1 MTRIADKYL
10 IIQALDPSTPN
21 LFLAHLIGAKG
32 FRRDVLLHLIKE
44 EKQWEQSLQI
54 AKRCAYLNHSN
65 ILQILDV
72 GQHEQ
77 SWYVTYEF
85 VEALTISELLQKKTP
100 LNTHQIIFIVT
111 ELLKALNYAYSTFS
125 DPICHQNIHPNQVL
139 LTKQGCLKL
148 RGFSLECPLP
158 AQSPYRHPEMSKGFV
173 QDMFGVGIMLK
184 QLCSLHPQPQ
194 PELLRISAQ
203 ACSNEKKVR
212 FQSFSAMYDILLHLF
227 PLNSSLSID
236 MFQQLLAQSFNEWE
250 DQPTFISRTIASH
263 DTEIF
268 VAPKAVEREQPP
280 KITVEQEE
288 TFIPPNPTKYPIHH
302 LLLVSTLTLILGFIL
317 GYSKPRPSPFRAI
330 LPPDVSLY
338 FNNTAIDALKSIQF
352 DKPQTIRVEKNGQNI
367 IEQTLTLE
375 QHQTLIIIP
384 DLPLCPS
391 SVSPQ

>member
-1 MTRIADKYL
+1 
-10 IIQALDPSTPN
+10 
-21 LFLAHLIGAKG
+21 
-32 FRRDVLLHLIKE
+32 
-44 EKQWEQSLQI
+44 
-54 AKRCAYLNHSN
+54 
-65 ILQILDV
+65 
-72 GQHEQ
+72 
-77 SWYVTYEF
+77 
-85 VEALTISELLQKKTP
+85 
-100 LNTHQIIFIVT
+100 
-111 ELLKALNYAYSTFS
+111 
-125 DPICHQNIHPNQVL
+125 
-139 LTKQGCLKL
+139 
-148 RGFSLECPLP
+148 
-158 AQSPYRHPEMSKGFV
+158 MSKGFV